1 MDAYNHQSYGQCD
14 VDAPN
19 FRFVAQV
26 GTKAPD
32 FTLTDL
38 DGGRVF
44 LADFKGRKHLLLE
57 FGSIT

>member
-1 MDAYNHQSYGQCD
+1 MDSYNHDSFGQCD
-14 VDAPN
+14 MGVPGFSSA
-19 FRFVAQV
+19 AQV

-38 DGGRVF
+38 DGKKVS
-44 LADFKGRKHLLLE
+44 LNDFRGKKHVLLE